1 MAKATS
7 LPYKKAISL
16 PDKSYSGN
24 PGFRHA
30 SAGGIQGKFQQKRA
44 DRYLSVA
51 NLPQRNIAGG
61 VAGHLAPLFACQSS
75 HFQVL

>member
-16 PDKSYSGN
+16 LDKSYFGN
-24 PGFRHA
+24 PGSRHA

-44 DRYLSVA
+44 SLYLGVA
-51 NLPQRNIAGG
+51 KLSQRNIAGG
-61 VAGHLAPLFACQSS
+61 VAGHLTPLFACQSS
-75 HFQVL
+75 RFQVL